1 VSTSTQP
8 LLAYL
13 SVRNTH
19 LDARASPRSQNT
31 KSISRVNRWDQ
42 PKNVVKW
49 HDFEYDALQSI
60 YDGSLS
66 EILGQPF
73 ELETFNI
80 PQVPFCQIHDE
91 DSLETLISKWN
102 QSMISSALSAAQDDH
117 LQIQV
122 TEKIY
127 MCKGGQASWPSETS
141 VKRRPDWGAVKH
153 STIDVKSKGKAKNIL
168 PGDTKLSSKWS
179 SSTINPG
186 DIEKHDVRQDWYQPM
201 AQIFTYCVRN
211 NARYGYL
218 ITDKELVVIRVGP
231 ENQTDNFDSQ
241 RSLDDLESIG
251 IVVPETAQGETMDA
265 KVTNPADRTMAK
277 GRLEYRSIP

>member
-1 VSTSTQP
+1 MKCGP
-8 LLAYL
+8 
-13 SVRNTH
+13 N
-19 LDARASPRSQNT
+19 
-31 KSISRVNRWDQ
+31 
-42 PKNVVKW
+42 
-49 HDFEYDALQSI
+49 
-60 YDGSLS
+60 
-66 EILGQPF
+66 
-73 ELETFNI
+73 
-80 PQVPFCQIHDE
+80 
-91 DSLETLISKWN
+91 
-102 QSMISSALSAAQDDH
+102 
-117 LQIQV
+117 
-122 TEKIY
+122 
-127 MCKGGQASWPSETS
+127 
-141 VKRRPDWGAVKH
+141 WGAVKN

-186 DIEKHDVRQDWYQPM
+186 DIEKHDVRQDWYQPI